1 MGMQIGTVSTK
12 GNTTYITLKN
22 KDGSTMGT
30 LAVTK
35 ATRAKTK
42 KKKLTYNFKKVS
54 NRIMASKTS
63 SHANKAVREARGELV
78 QLLMKQKS
86 GDYDEK
92 AVSDAITHARA
103 IERVAKK
110 HRKHIEEE
118 ERAKQTNSGMTEETE
133 EEEET
138 LEEEEVEETEQA
150 QQQAQAQQQQQQA
163 ERAAREMEQLA
174 QEIEQMLRES
184 EEAMNE
190 LADELM
196 SSASCE
202 HMDDDDIEQMK
213 KRHRSEELRDI
224 MEADMKYL
232 KALFDRL
239 AKEKQA
245 NASGADS
252 YSSSDS
258 ANTNSSYPI
267 SGVSLE
273 IAGVDVP
280 VETAA
285 APVPAEGGCV
295 DVSL

>member
-1 MGMQIGTVSTK
+1 MGMQVGTVSTK

-35 ATRAKTK
+35 ATRGKTK
-42 KKKLTYNFKKVS
+42 KKKLTYSFKKIS
-54 NRIMASKTS
+54 NRIMSSKTS
-63 SHANKAVREARGELV
+63 SHASKAVREARSELV
-78 QLLMKQKS
+78 KLLMKQKS

-92 AVSDAITHARA
+92 AVSDAITHARS

-118 ERAKQTNSGMTEETE
+118 ERAQRTHSGITE

-138 LEEEEVEETEQA
+138 SEDEEVEETEEE
-150 QQQAQAQQQQQQA
+150 QQQQA
-163 ERAAREMEQLA
+163 REQQEQAERTARELEQLT

-184 EEAMNE
+184 EEQMNE

-196 SSASCE
+196 SSASYE
-202 HMDDDDIEQMK
+202 HMDDDDIENMK
-213 KRHRSEELRDI
+213 KRHRAEELRDI

-245 NASGADS
+245 NANGSAS
-252 YSSSDS
+252 YTASDS
-258 ANTNSSYPI
+258 SNNPA
-267 SGVSLE
+267 SGVSLQL
-273 IAGVDVP
+273 AGVDVP
-280 VETAA
+280 VEVSE
-285 APVPAEGGCV
+285 APVPAEGANV
-295 DVSL
+295 DVTL

>member
-1 MGMQIGTVSTK
+1 MGMQVGTVSTK

-35 ATRAKTK
+35 ATRGKAK
-42 KKKLTYNFKKVS
+42 KKKLTYNFKRVS
-54 NRIMASKTS
+54 NKIMSSKTS
-63 SHANKAVREARGELV
+63 SHASKAVREARSELV
-78 QLLMKQKS
+78 KLLMKQKS

-92 AVSDAITHARA
+92 AVSDAITHARS

-118 ERAKQTNSGMTEETE
+118 ERAQRTHSGITE

-138 LEEEEVEETEQA
+138 LEGEEVEETEE
-150 QQQAQAQQQQQQA
+150 AQQQQAREQQEQA
-163 ERAAREMEQLA
+163 ERTARELEQLA
-174 QEIEQMLRES
+174 LEIEQMLRES
-184 EEAMNE
+184 EEQMNE

-196 SSASCE
+196 SSASYE
-202 HMDDDDIEQMK
+202 HMDDDDIENMK
-213 KRHRSEELRDI
+213 KRHRAEELRDI

-245 NASGADS
+245 NANGSAS
-252 YSSSDS
+252 YTASDS
-258 ANTNSSYPI
+258 SNNPA
-267 SGVSLE
+267 SGVSLQL
-273 IAGVDVP
+273 AGVDMP
-280 VETAA
+280 VEVSE
-285 APVPAEGGCV
+285 APVAAEGGVV
-295 DVSL
+295 DVSV

>member
-1 MGMQIGTVSTK
+1 MGMQIGAVSTK

-35 ATRAKTK
+35 ATRGKTK
-42 KKKLTYNFKKVS
+42 KKKLTYNFKRVS

-63 SHANKAVREARGELV
+63 SHASKAVREARGELV
-78 QLLMKQKS
+78 RLLMKQQS

-118 ERAKQTNSGMTEETE
+118 ERAQRTNSGIIEEEAETTETE
-133 EEEET
+133 EETEAV
-138 LEEEEVEETEQA
+138 EEEQGQEQA
-150 QQQAQAQQQQQQA
+150 REQQEQA
-163 ERAAREMEQLA
+163 ERAVQELEQLT
-174 QEIEQMLRES
+174 QEIEQMIRES
-184 EEAMNE
+184 EEQMNE

-196 SSASCE
+196 SSASYE
-202 HMDDDDIEQMK
+202 HMDDEDIEQMK
-213 KRHRSEELRDI
+213 KRHRAEELKDI
-224 MEADMKYL
+224 LEADMKYL

-239 AKEKQA
+239 SKEKQA
-245 NASGADS
+245 NASGVDS

-267 SGVSLE
+267 NGVSLE
-273 IAGVDVP
+273 IAGVEMP

-285 APVPAEGGCV
+285 APVPAEGANV
-295 DVSL
+295 DVML

>member
-35 ATRAKTK
+35 ATRGKTK
-42 KKKLTYNFKKVS
+42 KKKLTYNFKRVS
-54 NRIMASKTS
+54 NKIMASKTS
-63 SHANKAVREARGELV
+63 THASKAVREARSELV

-92 AVSDAITHARA
+92 AVSDAITHARS

-118 ERAKQTNSGMTEETE
+118 ERAQRTHAGITE
-133 EEEET
+133 EEGEARED
-138 LEEEEVEETEQA
+138 EEVEETEQA
-150 QQQAQAQQQQQQA
+150 KQTQQQQA
-163 ERAAREMEQLA
+163 REQQEQAERTARELEQLA

-184 EEAMNE
+184 EQQMNE

-196 SSASCE
+196 SSASFD
-202 HMDDDDIEQMK
+202 HMDDDDIERMK

-239 AKEKQA
+239 SREKQA
-245 NASGADS
+245 NANGESS
-252 YSSSDS
+252 YTPSDS
-258 ANTNSSYPI
+258 SNPP
-267 SGVSLE
+267 SGVSLQL
-273 IAGVDVP
+273 AGVDVP
-280 VETAA
+280 VEVPET
-285 APVPAEGGCV
+285 PVSAEGANV
-295 DVSL
+295 DVML

>member
-1 MGMQIGTVSTK
+1 MGMQVGTVSTK

-35 ATRAKTK
+35 ATRGKTK
-42 KKKLTYNFKKVS
+42 KKKLTYNFKRVS
-54 NRIMASKTS
+54 NKIMSSKTS
-63 SHANKAVREARGELV
+63 SHANKAVREARSELV

-92 AVSDAITHARA
+92 AVSDAIIHARS

-118 ERAKQTNSGMTEETE
+118 ERAQRTHSGITE

-138 LEEEEVEETEQA
+138 LEDEEVKETEE
-150 QQQAQAQQQQQQA
+150 AQQQQAREQQEQA
-163 ERAAREMEQLA
+163 ERTARELEQLA

-184 EEAMNE
+184 EEQMNE

-196 SSASCE
+196 SSASFE
-202 HMDDDDIEQMK
+202 HMDDDDIENMK

-245 NASGADS
+245 NANGSGS
-252 YSSSDS
+252 YAASDS
-258 ANTNSSYPI
+258 SNPS
-267 SGVSLE
+267 SGVSLQL
-273 IAGVDVP
+273 AGVDVP
-280 VETAA
+280 VEAPE
-285 APVPAEGGCV
+285 APVPAEGANV
-295 DVSL
+295 DVTL